1 MRLST
6 RYLLFFVSTLLLGQS
21 PASDALDG
29 SWVND
34 NADTLGTTQVVVR
47 RDNGRIL
54 VHVWGRCTPS
64 DCDWGETSADTYK
77 GYLVANFDHGFSMV
91 RMQLVPL
98 PDGRLLM
105 AYRSE
110 YRDGSDR
117 TDKGTAEFFSRE
129 GAKVE
134 GPETVKA
141 RELLHQVAEG
151 YRNLPAAQF
160 EYLDVRNRTTE
171 KTETRSEVRSTLLF
185 SPPNRWRR
193 EFEVGGEP
201 RIEIADGQTSWT
213 VYPASN
219 QYQKVPQAP
228 KGRPF
233 SFHLVDQERGTPEIL
248 RHERLADTDCTV
260 VRMPLGRGVTQ
271 DLWIDDAS
279 HLVRKSVIEEPN
291 SRDELTYTAVRLGVS
306 VADESVAYAP
316 DATHALNRTEAAHHA
331 PETMAGKPA
340 PDIALRDLDGRE
352 VHLRDLRGK
361 VVLLDFWA
369 TWCGYCRQ
377 ALPTIE
383 LLHRSLQAKGLMV
396 FGVDDEAPEIARGY
410 LQKYGYTMPSLVDSA
425 SAAARAFLVNSY
437 PTTVLIDREGKVTFY
452 QSGAEAE
459 AIRDAI
465 RAAGAW

>member
-1 MRLST
+1 M
-6 RYLLFFVSTLLLGQS
+6 RYLLFFVSTLLLGQT
-21 PASDALDG
+21 PAPDPLDG

-34 NADTLGTTQVVVR
+34 NTDTPGTTQVVVR
-47 RDNGRIL
+47 RDGARML

-64 DCDWGETSADTYK
+64 DCDWGEASADTYN
-77 GYLVANFDHGFSMV
+77 GYLIANFDHGFSMV
-91 RMQLVPL
+91 RMQLIPL

-105 AYRSE
+105 AHRSE
-110 YRDGSDR
+110 YRDGSGR

-129 GAKVE
+129 GSKAE
-134 GPETVKA
+134 GPEAVKA
-141 RELLHQVAEG
+141 RQVLHLTAET
-151 YRNLPAAQF
+151 YRNLPAARF
-160 EYLDVRNRTTE
+160 EYIDVRERNAE
-171 KTETRSEVRSTLLF
+171 KTATRSEVRSTVLF

-193 EFEVGGEP
+193 EFEAGGEP

-213 VYPASN
+213 VYPAAN

-233 SFHLVDQERGTPEIL
+233 SFHLADQARGTPEIL
-248 RHERLADTDCTV
+248 RHERFADADCTV

-271 DLWIDDAS
+271 DLWIDDAT
-279 HLVRKSVIEEPN
+279 HLVKKSVIEEPN
-291 SRDELTYTAVRLGVS
+291 SRDELTFTVTRLGVR
-306 VADESVAYAP
+306 VADDSLAYTPES
-316 DATHALNRTEAAHHA
+316 THAVNRVEAARRA

-340 PDIALRDLDGRE
+340 PDLTLRDLDGHE
-352 VHLRDLRGK
+352 VHLSDLRGK

-425 SAAARAFLVNSY
+425 SAAARAFFVNSY

-452 QSGAEAE
+452 ESGAEAE